1 MPLRI
6 KLSSPVRASDLLA
19 FLRRLGADAHRET
32 ATAITVTRRHAVV
45 PGEPP
50 AQDRTEIEFVV
61 RAWASNHPDAKY
73 EVEEA
78 A

>member
-6 KLSSPVRASDLLA
+6 KLSSSARATDLLA
-19 FLRRLGADAHRET
+19 FLQGLGVDVHRDT
-32 ATAITVTRRHAVV
+32 ATAITVRRRHAVV

-50 AQDRTEIEFVV
+50 TQDRTEIEFVV
-61 RAWASNHPDAKY
+61 RAWASDHPDAQY

>member
-6 KLSSPVRASDLLA
+6 KLASAGRATDLLG

-32 ATAITVTRRHAVV
+32 ATAITVTRRHEVV

-50 AQDRTEIEFVV
+50 TQDRTEMEFVV
-61 RAWASNHPDAKY
+61 RAWASGHPDAEY